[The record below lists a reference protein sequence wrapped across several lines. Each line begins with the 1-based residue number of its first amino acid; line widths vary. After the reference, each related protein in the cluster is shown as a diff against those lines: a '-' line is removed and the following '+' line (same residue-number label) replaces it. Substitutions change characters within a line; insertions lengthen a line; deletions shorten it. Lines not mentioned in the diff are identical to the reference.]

1 MSTTELKREDV
12 AQARR
17 YLLHEVHG
25 YVILEEIL
33 LELQS

>member
-1 MSTTELKREDV
+1 VDIG